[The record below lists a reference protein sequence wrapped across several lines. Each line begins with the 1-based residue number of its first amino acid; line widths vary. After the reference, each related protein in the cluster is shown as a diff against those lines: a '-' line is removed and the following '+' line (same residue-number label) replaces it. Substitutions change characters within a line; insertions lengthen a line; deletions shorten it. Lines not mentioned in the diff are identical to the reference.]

1 MWNFGTMH
9 HQGPKD
15 SRSQS
20 KPGAPF
26 LASLARSGAFSPTA
40 EDTPSA
46 PDTPWIPNA
55 ALPPVH
61 PDSINSIVRKT
72 LLATPEFPRLY
83 ADLVLS
89 TRPNSAEAKILRPKY
104 QKILH
109 RINLMQNR
117 NSCTHIKIS
126 GVRCGSPSLRGQQF
140 CYYHQRMHRGV
151 RTPPQSRLH
160 PLACIEDKESIQA
173 ALAEVINALLRNT
186 IDMKRATLILRA
198 LHIAVKN
205 DARASVK
212 AQASNIVKEVPE
224 YDEIA
229 PTRMGDGL
237 IDLEVPFEASF
248 GQDPRASKPQ
258 LSYQT
263 PEEFEKQRNE
273 MIANYYGFPTVEA
286 HAAAKK
292 NGWTPYTQAQENA
305 KKAEPTTA
313 HDEESPRRDSLSGCP
328 GGPAVSVRSA
338 VAPSAVTPHNVTKLA
353 AKSAPSS
360 PASNPANSGALSPQ
374 RKPPVPVKEVPAS
387 LKQVKAANAAPHNR
401 TSSDGE
407 L

>member
-9 HQGPKD
+9 HPGPKHSD
-15 SRSQS
+15 TQR
-20 KPGAPF
+20 KP
-26 LASLARSGAFSPTA
+26 S
-40 EDTPSA
+40 SA
-46 PDTPWIPNA
+46 PATPWIPNS

-61 PDSINSIVRKT
+61 HDSINSIVRKT

-83 ADLVLS
+83 ADMVLS

-109 RINLMQNR
+109 RINLMQT
-117 NSCTHIKIS
+117 SKTCTHIKIS
-126 GVRCGSPSLRGQQF
+126 GIRCGSPSLRGEQF

-186 IDMKRATLILRA
+186 IDMKRATLIVRA

-212 AQASNIVKEVPE
+212 PYANNMVKEVPE
-224 YDEIA
+224 YNEIA
-229 PTRMGDGL
+229 PTRIGDGL

-248 GQDPRASKPQ
+248 GQDPRASRPQ
-258 LSYQT
+258 RSYQT

-273 MIANYYGFPTVEA
+273 SIANYYGFPTVEA

-292 NGWTPYTQAQENA
+292 KGWTPYTQAQQSA

-313 HDEESPRRDSLSGCP
+313 HVGTAAIGCP

-338 VAPSAVTPHNVTKLA
+338 VAPSALSPHDFKKPAASNVTNSSA
-353 AKSAPSS
+353 NSAP
-360 PASNPANSGALSPQ
+360 
-374 RKPPVPVKEVPAS
+374 RKPPTPVQES
-387 LKQVKAANAAPHNR
+387 LPKRMKGGQQAG
-401 TSSDGE
+401 S
-407 L
+407 